1 MSQEV
6 KEISVTSFYFA
17 AGSTQKSFP
26 RRIEDENG
34 KQFSFLENG
43 LRVVVN
49 KGQELIEIFNMT
61 DGQNLYRLSFNP
73 GNNNWML
80 LGSRAL

>member
-6 KEISVTSFYFA
+6 KEVSVTSFYFA

-26 RRIEDENG
+26 RRIEDEYGRQLN
-34 KQFSFLENG
+34 FLEEG
-43 LRVVVN
+43 LRVIVK
-49 KGQELIEIFNMT
+49 KGQELIEIFNMS

-73 GNNNWML
+73 GNGSWFL

>member
-6 KEISVTSFYFA
+6 KEVSVTSFYFPH
-17 AGSTQKSFP
+17 GSTLKSFP
-26 RRIEDENG
+26 RRIEDEQGRQLN
-34 KQFSFLENG
+34 FLESG
-43 LRVVVN
+43 LRVMVK

-61 DGQNLYRLSFNP
+61 DGQNLYRLSFEP
-73 GNNNWML
+73 QNNSWKL